1 MGQLCIMERMSDKY
15 DFSNTD
21 VRNEYVAEMGCSVG
35 GCISMLR
42 KSWKSYK
49 AARREGYADQR
60 LELEHRINSIRAALG
75 IEECSFG
82 WAGVIYSLIVLT

>member
-1 MGQLCIMERMSDKY
+1 MSDKY

-21 VRNEYVAEMGCSVG
+21 VRNEYVAEMGCSVV

-42 KSWKSYK
+42 KSWKSNK
-49 AARREGYADQR
+49 AARREGYADR

>member
-1 MGQLCIMERMSDKY
+1 
-15 DFSNTD
+15 
-21 VRNEYVAEMGCSVG
+21 
-35 GCISMLR
+35 MLR

-49 AARREGYADQR
+49 AARREGYADR
-60 LELEHRINSIRAALG
+60 CLELEHRINSIRAALG